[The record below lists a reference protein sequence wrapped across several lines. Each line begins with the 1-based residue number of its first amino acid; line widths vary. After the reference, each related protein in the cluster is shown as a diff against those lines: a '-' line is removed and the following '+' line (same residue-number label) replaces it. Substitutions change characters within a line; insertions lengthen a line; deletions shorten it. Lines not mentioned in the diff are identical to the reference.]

1 MITRRGIS
9 VIKRRVRRQNE
20 RGSALVLALIFLTVC
35 GLTVGALLNYSNT
48 SSAATT
54 AVRKARGTD
63 YDADAAMNF
72 AIAKLRVTGATC
84 GTGASGFTPTWTLNN
99 TSVPLRA
106 DCFQQSST
114 SAQRNDVL
122 IVCPSSVSPCT
133 DSAALLRA
141 NVIFYDT
148 PTWGSSVGI
157 QTWSDQ

>member
-1 MITRRGIS
+1 MNALRR
-9 VIKRRVRRQNE
+9 VKRRLRTE
-20 RGSALVLALIFLTVC
+20 SDSGSALVLALIFLTVC
-35 GLTVGALLNYSNT
+35 GLTVGGLLNYSNT

-84 GTGASGFTPTWTLNN
+84 GTGASGVTPTWTLNN

-114 SAQRNDVL
+114 ASQRNDVL
-122 IVCPSSVSPCT
+122 LVCPSSVSPCADNT
-133 DSAALLRA
+133 SLLRA

-148 PTWGSSVGI
+148 PSWGSSVGI